1 MSTKPEITKVNIRPG
16 VAILSVLRHLNYRP
30 WFAMAEF
37 VDNSLQSFLE
47 YKKDLVEAEGRDYK
61 LQVHVELDPKDG
73 GRLCIRD
80 NAAGIHIK
88 DYPRAFRP
96 AEAPTDNRGLSE
108 FGIGM
113 KSAAC
118 WFAKK
123 WTVRTSALGEAA
135 ERTVAFNIDKI
146 VEDKLDELAIET
158 KLEKSKAHY
167 TEIILEELH
176 QPPQGRTVSKIKEH
190 LASIFR
196 VFLRKEMLELYF
208 DGERLEAP
216 DVKVLKA
223 AHYKN
228 GGDAVDWIKDINF
241 DLGND
246 MKVYGFA
253 AIRET
258 ASTSEAGFALFR
270 RNRLIQGSADDGYR
284 PEAIFGKSNSF
295 RYQRLFGELHL
306 DGFEVSHTK
315 DGFRWD
321 ENEEPFLQLLKEHLN
336 SKPMPLL
343 DQAEEHRVR
352 PKVKDLKPAA
362 DTAAGNTAAV
372 IEKEVPPI
380 FAEQIDAKPE
390 GDAPPSGLPHA
401 KSFASTREIE
411 VELHEAKWRITLE
424 LTNDPAIGDW
434 LTVSD
439 KGPGKGKDPVRLL
452 GVRVSLVHPFM
463 ERFAGADAAKIEP
476 LVRVAAA
483 IALSEV
489 AARESGVKMTGTM
502 RRNINQLLKDAL
514 SKP

>member
-1 MSTKPEITKVNIRPG
+1 MSTKPELTTINIRPG

-37 VDNSLQSFLE
+37 VDNSLQSYLE
-47 YKKDLVEAEGRDYK
+47 YKDALEEAEGKDFK
-61 LQVHVELDPKDG
+61 LQVHIELDAKDG
-73 GRLCIRD
+73 GRLIIRD
-80 NAAGIHIK
+80 NAAGIHNK

-118 WFAKK
+118 WFAKR
-123 WTVRTSALGEAA
+123 WSVRTSALGEAT
-135 ERTVAFNIDKI
+135 ERTVTFNIAKI
-146 VEDKLDELAIET
+146 VQDKLDELSIDA
-158 KLEKSKAHY
+158 KLEKAKAHY
-167 TEIILEELH
+167 TEIVLEDLH
-176 QPPQGRTVSKIKEH
+176 QPPQGRTVGKIKEH

-196 VFLRKEMLELYF
+196 VFLRKGVLELYF
-208 DGERLEAP
+208 DGDKLEAP

-223 AHYKN
+223 AHYKA
-228 GGDAVDWIKDINF
+228 GGEPIEWLKDINF
-241 DLGND
+241 DLGKD

-258 ASTSEAGFALFR
+258 ASTSDAGFALFR
-270 RNRLIQGSADDGYR
+270 RNRLIQGSGDDGYR
-284 PEAIFGKSNSF
+284 PEKIFGKSNSF
-295 RYQRLFGELHL
+295 RFQRLFGELHL

-321 ENEEPFLQLLKEHLN
+321 ENEDPFLDLLKDHLN

-343 DQAEEHRVR
+343 DQAEEYRVR
-352 PKVKDLKPAA
+352 LKAKDLRPAA
-362 DTAAGNTAAV
+362 ETAAENTADA
-372 IEKEVPPI
+372 IEKNVPPV
-380 FAEQIDAKPE
+380 FAGQMDAKPE
-390 GDAPPSGLPHA
+390 SGAPPSTLPHS
-401 KSFASTREIE
+401 KSLASTRVMD
-411 VELHEAKWRITLE
+411 VEMKDEKWRIVLE
-424 LTNDPAIGDW
+424 LTNDPAISDW

-439 KGPGKGKDPVRLL
+439 KPQGKAKDAARQLS
-452 GVRVSLVHPFM
+452 VRVSLVHPFM
-463 ERFAGADAAKIEP
+463 ERFAGADATKIEP

-483 IALSEV
+483 IAISEV
-489 AARESGVKMTGTM
+489 AARESGVKLTGTM

>member
-1 MSTKPEITKVNIRPG
+1 
-16 VAILSVLRHLNYRP
+16 
-30 WFAMAEF
+30 MAEF

-47 YKKDLVEAEGRDYK
+47 HKKDLEEAEGKDFR
-61 LQVHVELDPKDG
+61 LEVHIELDAKDG

-80 NAAGIHIK
+80 NAAGIHLK

-118 WFAKK
+118 WFAKR
-123 WTVRTSALGEAA
+123 WTVRTSALGESA
-135 ERTVAFNIDKI
+135 ERTVTFNIEKI
-146 VEDKLDELAIET
+146 VEDKLEELAIET
-158 KLEKSKAHY
+158 KLEKPKTHY
-167 TEIILEELH
+167 TEIILENLH
-176 QPPQGRTVSKIKEH
+176 QPPQGRTIGKIKEH
-190 LASIFR
+190 LASIYR
-196 VFLRKEMLELYF
+196 VFLRKGILDLTF
-208 DGERLEAP
+208 DGESLRCPDIRVLRAP
-216 DVKVLKA
+216 
-223 AHYKN
+223 HYKV
-228 GGDAVDWIKDINF
+228 GGEPIQWLKDINF
-241 DLGND
+241 DLGKD

-258 ASTSEAGFALFR
+258 ASTSDAGFALFR
-270 RNRLIQGSADDGYR
+270 RNRLIQGSVDDGYR
-284 PEAIFGKSNSF
+284 PEVIFGKSNSF

-321 ENEEPFLQLLKEHLN
+321 ENEEPFLDLLKEHLN

-343 DQAEEHRVR
+343 DQAEEYRVR
-352 PKVKDLKPAA
+352 PKVRDLKPAA

-372 IEKEVPPI
+372 IAKEVPPV
-380 FAEQIDAKPE
+380 FAAQLDAKP
-390 GDAPPSGLPHA
+390 DAAPPPASLPPA
-401 KSFASTREIE
+401 KEFASRREID
-411 VELHEAKWRITLE
+411 VELQGAQWRIILE
-424 LTNDPAIGDW
+424 LTNDPGISDW
-434 LTVSD
+434 LNVSD
-439 KGPGKGKDPVRLL
+439 KGQAKGKDKEPIRLL
-452 GVRVSLVHPFM
+452 SVRVSLVHPFM

-483 IALSEV
+483 IALAET
-489 AARESGVKMTGTM
+489 AARESGVKQTATM